1 MWTGTA
7 PLAPGTGASQLCCSP
22 PALSKLDA
30 PKSASCW
37 TRRRGGHLVPWLQR
51 EPEVSPVAATDGPV
65 ARDQH
70 GALRLCLRAGC
81 DKSEQTSCRP
91 RRLGE
96 LWLQRAK
103 VPGGRWPRPRRA
115 PGGNQAGGGSGSWFP
130 CRLCRWFDSRPRREV
145 GGQRSSAPLRKEARG
160 LREAQRPVPCHTA
173 VGRAGR
179 LSASPRAT
187 WPRHSEGSS
196 ALVVSVPL
204 PIAGSLLHFCSHGI
218 CPQSRRLCGLERT
231 GLAEGGNSGTVSAA
245 GPLAILSLSLL

>member
-1 MWTGTA
+1 MA
-7 PLAPGTGASQLCCSP
+7 RLPGTSTERFVSVCVLAVIRVNKH
-22 PALSKLDA
+22 PA
-30 PKSASCW
+30 
-37 TRRRGGHLVPWLQR
+37 GH
-51 EPEVSPVAATDGPV
+51 TG
-65 ARDQH
+65 
-70 GALRLCLRAGC
+70 
-81 DKSEQTSCRP
+81 
-91 RRLGE
+91 RLGE

-130 CRLCRWFDSRPRREV
+130 RRSCRRFDSRPRHEA
-145 GGQRSSAPLRKEARG
+145 GGQRSSAPLCKEARW
-160 LREAQRPVPCHTA
+160 LREARRPVPCHTA

-245 GPLAILSLSLL
+245 GPLAILSLPLL